1 METYLVPVYTA
12 EKRVRLD
19 VSEARLDL
27 ATQTLFG
34 VLLGGEKRVES
45 RVGMLNAIVHK
56 QTK

>member
-1 METYLVPVYTA
+1 MEAYLVPVYTA

-34 VLLGGEKRVES
+34 VLLDGEKLVES
-45 RVGMLNAIVHK
+45 RVCVLNEI
-56 QTK
+56 